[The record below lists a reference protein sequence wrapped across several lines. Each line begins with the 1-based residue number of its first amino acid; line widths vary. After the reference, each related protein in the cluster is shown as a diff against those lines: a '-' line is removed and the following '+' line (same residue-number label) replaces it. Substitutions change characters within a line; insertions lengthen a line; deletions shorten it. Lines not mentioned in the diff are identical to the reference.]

1 MAQIYFYRCK
11 FLIGIIVIVYQSH
24 RYHTISN
31 AEIGKYGLNKIGL
44 FKWYKTQTNNRSARA

>member
-31 AEIGKYGLNKIGL
+31 ADIEKYRFDKIGL
-44 FKWYKTQTNNRSARA
+44 FIWYKTQINNRSARA